1 MLTIIKSKGKSS
13 CRIIENNSVMLNYLQ
28 NYKLSINHY
37 QLKKRGE
44 FMDCIFCKIAEGEI
58 PSKKLYEDEK
68 VIAFYDISPE
78 APIHFLVIPK
88 KHIKSVNEV
97 NEENANIISHIFLVI
112 NKLVKELNIAETGYR
127 IVNNCGK
134 DGGQTVDHMHFHVLG
149 QRELKWPPG

>member
-1 MLTIIKSKGKSS
+1 M
-13 CRIIENNSVMLNYLQ
+13 E
-28 NYKLSINHY
+28 
-37 QLKKRGE
+37 
-44 FMDCIFCKIAEGEI
+44 CIFCKIAEGEI

-68 VIAFYDISPE
+68 VIAFHDISPE

-88 KHIKSVNEV
+88 KHIKSVNEL